1 MGSITVDFTGGSDTS
16 NIYSFDVSVS
26 NPNSI
31 GSQSG
36 GAGAGKVSFSDV
48 SITKESDS
56 ASVDLFNALTQSTE
70 VPTAEV
76 VLYQPGTTTPALSYQ
91 FKDVF
96 VDSDE
101 VSVDS
106 TNNTPLEKVTFAVG
120 AIGETQ
126 SSGSGAPT
134 SGGWDL
140 TTQKAL

>member
-1 MGSITVDFTGGSDTS
+1 M
-16 NIYSFDVSVS
+16 
-26 NPNSI
+26 
-31 GSQSG
+31 
-36 GAGAGKVSFSDV
+36 
-48 SITKESDS
+48 
-56 ASVDLFNALTQSTE
+56 VDLFNAFNSGTE

-134 SGGWDL
+134 AAGG
-140 TTQKAL
+140 T